1 MVRMIN
7 AFTKTDMWVADDR
20 VNEYKA
26 AGHILPSDSEKPTVE
41 EKPEQEQVEEIEVE
55 ETQVE
60 EPEVKE
66 NQGQRDQ
73 KGNQDHQDRQQEMRT
88 E

>member
-66 NQGQRDQ
+66 TKVKETKQGT
-73 KGNQDHQDRQQEMRT
+73 KTTKTANKK
-88 E
+88 

>member
-7 AFTKTDMWVADDR
+7 AFTKTEMWVADDR
-20 VNEYKA
+20 INEYKA

-41 EKPEQEQVEEIEVE
+41 EKPEQEQVEGIEVE

-66 NQGQRDQ
+66 TKVKETK
-73 KGNQDHQDRQQEMRT
+73 KGTKTTKTTNKK
-88 E
+88 

>member
-26 AGHILPSDSEKPTVE
+26 AGHTLPSDSEKPTVE
-41 EKPEQEQVEEIEVE
+41 EKPEQDKVEEIEVE

-66 NQGQRDQ
+66 TKVKETK
-73 KGNQDHQDRQQEMRT
+73 KGTKTTKTANKK
-88 E
+88 

>member
-7 AFTKTDMWVADDR
+7 AFTKTEMWVADDR

-66 NQGQRDQ
+66 TKVKETK
-73 KGNQDHQDRQQEMRT
+73 KGTKTTKTANKK
-88 E
+88 

>member
-41 EKPEQEQVEEIEVE
+41 EKPEQEQVEE
-55 ETQVE
+55 
-60 EPEVKE
+60 PEVKE
-66 NQGQRDQ
+66 VKETK
-73 KGNQDHQDRQQEMRT
+73 KGT
-88 E
+88 KTTKTKAKK

>member
-66 NQGQRDQ
+66 TKVKETK
-73 KGNQDHQDRQQEMRT
+73 KGTKTTKTANKK
-88 E
+88 

>member
-26 AGHILPSDSEKPTVE
+26 AGHTLPSDSEKPTVE

-66 NQGQRDQ
+66 TKVKETK
-73 KGNQDHQDRQQEMRT
+73 KGTKTTKTANKK
-88 E
+88 